1 MSAEKG
7 QFHEMPRDAARS
19 FCLRAPLPCP
29 ASSSARGVIPLICS
43 RRPNQSSCGN
53 CLLCRGRAPKWGFSR
68 VEGAAGPPTLPIGDD
83 SHAAAAS
90 PALPAPAEPPA
101 LPRRGA
107 RPRRAP
113 RWPPL
118 PLPAPEPTA
127 TVRSRTPF
135 PMAGLSSGRCARSAA
150 GRAPPASP
158 TVPCS
163 AASGRL
169 YPAQGRGGPPPP
181 PRGRR
186 RRHRFGHRRAYRPAP
201 RRGGGIRSRGARRPQ
216 PEARRSDQWHGPRGP
231 PRPPQVARPPQEQ
244 RRARRVPRARRPLR
258 VPPA

>member
-163 AASGRL
+163 AASGRP
-169 YPAQGRGGPPPP
+169 YPAQGRGPPPP
-181 PRGRR
+181 
-186 RRHRFGHRRAYRPAP
+186 AP
-201 RRGGGIRSRGARRPQ
+201 VVGVDAIDSGT
-216 PEARRSDQWHGPRGP
+216 
-231 PRPPQVARPPQEQ
+231 VARIVQ
-244 RRARRVPRARRPLR
+244 RRAAAAGFDPAAPGGHSLKRGALTSGTDRGGHPARLK
-258 VPPA
+258 